1 MASGHVNRAQRPN
14 TWLHRPACN
23 VKYPLP
29 TRSRPHMALR
39 RPREMSAFWSLLEA
53 ERTSI
58 WRRRKTESDP
68 VQTADAALIVFEQF
82 DDCVEPPA

>member
-1 MASGHVNRAQRPN
+1 
-14 TWLHRPACN
+14 
-23 VKYPLP
+23 
-29 TRSRPHMALR
+29 MALR